1 MTPSKTFVVIF
12 VNIIKPFIGFLNL
25 LGNSM
30 YMLLD
35 NGLKIEIFTY
45 SVITDSVTQPDPS
58 LI

>member
-1 MTPSKTFVVIF
+1 MTPNKTFVVIF
-12 VNIIKPFIGFLNL
+12 VNINKSFIGFLNL

-45 SVITDSVTQPDPS
+45 SVITDSVTQTDPS